1 MVSFPMSNLIFVAV
15 LSGLTLVSEQC
26 ADTCPEGWKGF
37 NGCCYKHFDLL
48 KNWREAEFYC
58 MIRGGHLASVHSNVE
73 YQFLRELNK
82 ASDPQDSM
90 FWIGLTDIRKE
101 GTWVWSDGSAVDFTT
116 WNPGQ
121 PDDWQGN
128 EDCVHANVPEQKN
141 WNDVDCSTPY
151 RFICALRS
159 NAAGK

>member
-48 KNWREAEFYC
+48 KNWWEAESHC
-58 MIRGGHLASVHSNVE
+58 MNLGGHLASVHSNVE

-82 ASDPQDSM
+82 YSDPHDSI
-90 FWIGLTDIRKE
+90 FWIGLTDIQKE
-101 GTWVWSDGSAVDFTT
+101 GTWVWSDRSAVDFTT

-121 PDDWQGN
+121 PDDWQGV

-141 WNDVDCSTPY
+141 WNDVYCSQTY
-151 RFICALRS
+151 HFICAVYS